1 MPQSSDILNA
11 LRDLRFR
18 LKMST
23 LNLDRCILVHQ
34 MGKVGSSTII
44 QSLEDLNLR
53 TPVFHTHILNPQ
65 RLDQKI
71 TWKIEK
77 SREKLS
83 KKEVLQNGHLN
94 ISTYLINAL
103 QKDSKNRHWKIITL
117 VREPVGRNI
126 SAFFQNI
133 DTYYDNFVEQY
144 NEGLISL
151 KEIEEKFFNEFSHNV
166 PLDWLDKEI
175 KDVFG
180 IDIYKEN
187 FPLSEGY
194 KIYSKGNR
202 FELMIIR
209 MEDLNRCHKDAFRQF
224 LGIENFSLSKKN
236 IASDKIYSEIYNSF
250 LSTLSIPS
258 WYIDKMYSSK
268 YSKHFYSDIEIEQNK
283 TKWSGQI
290 K

>member
-11 LRDLRFR
+11 LQDLRFR

-65 RLDQKI
+65 KLNQKI
-71 TWKIEK
+71 TWKIEQ
-77 SREKLS
+77 SGGRLS
-83 KKEVLQNGHLN
+83 EKEVLKHGHLKV
-94 ISTYLINAL
+94 SKYLVDTL
-103 QKDSKNRHWKIITL
+103 QKESKNRHWKIITL
-117 VREPVGRNI
+117 VREPIGRNI

-133 DTYYDNFVEQY
+133 NTYYENFIEQY
-144 NEGLISL
+144 NEGLITR
-151 KEIEEKFFNEFSHNV
+151 KEIEEKFFNECSHNW

-180 IDIYKEN
+180 IDIYQES

-194 KIYSKGNR
+194 KIYAKGNE
-202 FELMIIR
+202 FELMIIK

-250 LSTLSIPS
+250 LSTLSIPN
-258 WYIDKMYSSK
+258 WYIEQMYSSK

>member
-1 MPQSSDILNA
+1 MPQSSDILNT

-34 MGKVGSSTII
+34 MGKVGSSTIV

-53 TPVFHTHILNPQ
+53 TPVFHTHTLNSQ
-65 RLDQKI
+65 KLNQKI
-71 TWKIEK
+71 TWKIEQ
-77 SREKLS
+77 SRGRLSEKEIF
-83 KKEVLQNGHLN
+83 KNGHLKV
-94 ISTYLINAL
+94 SKYLIDTL
-103 QKDSKNRHWKIITL
+103 QKESKNRRWKIITL
-117 VREPVGRNI
+117 VREPIGRNI

-133 DTYYDNFVEQY
+133 NIYYENFIEQY
-144 NEGLISL
+144 SKGLISS
-151 KEIEEKFFNEFSHNV
+151 KEIEETFFNKYSHNC
-166 PLDWLDKEI
+166 PLEWLDEEI
-175 KDVFG
+175 KDIFG
-180 IDIYKEN
+180 IDIYQEI

-194 KIYSKGNR
+194 KIYSKGNE

-224 LGIENFSLSKKN
+224 LGIENFSLFNKN
-236 IASDKIYSEIYNSF
+236 VASDKVYSEIYNSF

-258 WYIDKMYSSK
+258 WYIEQMYSSK

-290 K
+290 